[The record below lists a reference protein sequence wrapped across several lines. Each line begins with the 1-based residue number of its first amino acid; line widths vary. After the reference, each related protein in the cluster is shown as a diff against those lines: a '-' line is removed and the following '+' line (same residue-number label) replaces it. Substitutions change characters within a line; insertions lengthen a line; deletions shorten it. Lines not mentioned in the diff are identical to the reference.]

1 MASTR
6 PPFILWRYLT
16 LELLR
21 TLALLAGGLI
31 LLVSFAAAIRP
42 LAKGEVG
49 LGDAIRLMGL
59 LSIPMSQFALPFAAG
74 FAGTIV
80 YHRFA
85 SDNEATA
92 CRASGIP
99 QRAILMPAV
108 FVGLVLA
115 LIVGM
120 LANSVMPR
128 FYRAAEQI
136 IARDI
141 GRLIVNPI
149 RDGSP
154 IRIGSWDLYAD
165 QVFRPELPEGSSAID
180 HLILLSVV
188 AAEIGDDG
196 VTRQFLSARRVDMW
210 LSEASP
216 EETGTGEWGT
226 SVQLSFTEPVGL
238 VPDGDMSFSI
248 GTLGTGRIILPSSFE
263 DDPKLMS
270 YRELRE
276 ALREP
281 RRLDTTDRRARD
293 LALELGK
300 LRIGDAIVDRV
311 QRDRRLVLTRED
323 ETLAIE
329 ADTITREGGLWR
341 LASNRADLNEPL
353 IRVVYTNQRGFSRTH
368 FAQSATLRFASGAGA
383 DGAFAVNVGAG
394 SRGGTLDGVRVAG
407 QGNSDQTERIAL
419 TLDLERVVTLDSV
432 LAGSGSDAAREAAN
446 MGAEQESLAYSGV
459 SLAGQDGLPES
470 SWTTTQLLSAAD
482 EAMLQD
488 AERAAPVQRGARMLR
503 DRMVNQRRDII
514 SRMNERA
521 AFVCAVLLMGVL
533 SAVIAMRLS
542 TSLPLVV
549 FLWSFFPALGAVVLI
564 SSGQQMTEKNGLHG
578 LILLWGGVA
587 MLLGIT
593 LQQYRALVRI

>member
-1 MASTR
+1 MALSR

-42 LAKGEVG
+42 LAKGDVG
-49 LGDAIRLMGL
+49 LADAIRLMGL

-85 SDNEATA
+85 SENEATA

-99 QRAILMPAV
+99 QRSILMPSV
-108 FVGLVLA
+108 FVGFLLA
-115 LIVGM
+115 LVVAV
-120 LANSVMPR
+120 LSNSVMPR

-154 IRIGSWDLYAD
+154 IRLGKWDLYAD
-165 QVFRPELPEGSSAID
+165 QVFRPELPEGSSALD

-188 AAEIGDDG
+188 AAEIGEDG

-226 SVQLSFTEPVGL
+226 SVQLAFTEPVGL

-263 DDPKLMS
+263 DDPKMMT

-281 RRLDTTDRRARD
+281 RRIDTTDRRARD
-293 LALELGK
+293 LAMGLGK
-300 LRIGDAIVDRV
+300 LRVGDAIVDRV
-311 QRDRRLVLTRED
+311 ERDERLVLTRGD
-323 ETLAIE
+323 ETIAIE
-329 ADTITREGGLWR
+329 ADSITREGEQWR
-341 LASNRADLNEPL
+341 LSSTRSDLNEPL
-353 IRVVYTNQRGFSRTH
+353 IRVMYTNQRGFSRTH
-368 FAQSATLRFASGAGA
+368 FAQSATLRFTSSAGAG
-383 DGAFAVNVGAG
+383 GAFAIDVGAG
-394 SRGGTLDGVRVAG
+394 SKSGTLDGVRVAG
-407 QGNSDQTERIAL
+407 QGEDGGSSRLAL
-419 TLDLERVVTLDSV
+419 TLELERVVTLDSAM
-432 LAGSGSDAAREAAN
+432 AGADAAREAAN
-446 MGAEQESLAYSGV
+446 LGAEQDSLAYSGV
-459 SLAGQDGLPES
+459 SLAGQVGLPES
-470 SWTTTQLLSAAD
+470 GWTTTELLGAAD
-482 EAMLQD
+482 GLAGED
-488 AERAAPVQRGARMLR
+488 TEWVAPVLR
-503 DRMVNQRRDII
+503 QASLLRERIRQQELDIV
-514 SRMNERA
+514 SRMNERG
-521 AFVCAVLLMGVL
+521 AFVCTVLLMGVL
-533 SAVIAMRLS
+533 SAIIAMRHS
-542 TSLPLVV
+542 TALPLVV

-564 SSGQQMTEKNGLHG
+564 SSGQQMTEKSGMHG
-578 LILLWGGVA
+578 LILLWGGVV
-587 MLLGIT
+587 LLAGIT
-593 LQQYRALVRI
+593 FQQYRSLVRV